1 MCEGRLSQQFPIV
14 KGSRKESKMT
24 RIHYTQNQL
33 IKLFQKTSSNL
44 SQGRSVEKICQD
56 IGVAEET
63 YYHLWKK
70 WGKMMLVY
78 DRHMN
83 ASKKES
89 TRLKN
94 VMEKTGRPRL
104 LSSEELNFLL
114 KGGNPNN
121 HAMRSPLKTH
131 K

>member
-1 MCEGRLSQQFPIV
+1 
-14 KGSRKESKMT
+14 MT

-33 IKLFQKTSSNL
+33 IQLFQRTSSDL
-44 SQGRSVEKICQD
+44 SQGKSVEKICQD

-70 WGKMMLVY
+70 WGKMMLVC
-78 DRHMN
+78 DRHLN

-94 VMEKTGRPRL
+94 GMEKTGRPRL

-114 KGGNPNN
+114 KRGSPNN